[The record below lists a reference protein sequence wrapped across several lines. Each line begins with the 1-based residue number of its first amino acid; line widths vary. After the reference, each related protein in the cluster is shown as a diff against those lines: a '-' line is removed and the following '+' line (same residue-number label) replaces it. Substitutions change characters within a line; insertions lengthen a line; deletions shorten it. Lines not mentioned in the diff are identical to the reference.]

1 MFLSL
6 VPWYS
11 CLCKARTGLA
21 VNLSFD
27 ATPPYSTM
35 RLLRVLALVQMGE
48 GLIQGTP
55 AGAVAEPSQAG
66 DELSPEDALLCAPAR
81 RNLSVSTGIL
91 KMALYTYSFGNYR
104 HEISQYRPWDDF
116 HGQDSHGN

>member
-27 ATPPYSTM
+27 ATPPYSM
-35 RLLRVLALVQMGE
+35 RLLRVLVLVQMGE

-66 DELSPEDALLCAPAR
+66 DELSPA
-81 RNLSVSTGIL
+81 SVLAGTVG
-91 KMALYTYSFGNYR
+91 TV
-104 HEISQYRPWDDF
+104 
-116 HGQDSHGN
+116 

>member
-1 MFLSL
+1 MYRDALACERAL
-6 VPWYS
+6 AGW
-11 CLCKARTGLA
+11 LA

-81 RNLSVSTGIL
+81 RNLSFSTGIL

-104 HEISQYRPWDDF
+104 HEISKYRPWDDF

>member
-1 MFLSL
+1 
-6 VPWYS
+6 
-11 CLCKARTGLA
+11 
-21 VNLSFD
+21 
-27 ATPPYSTM
+27 M

-104 HEISQYRPWDDF
+104 HEISKYRPWDDF

>member
-1 MFLSL
+1 
-6 VPWYS
+6 
-11 CLCKARTGLA
+11 
-21 VNLSFD
+21 
-27 ATPPYSTM
+27 M

-81 RNLSVSTGIL
+81 RNLSFSTGIL

-104 HEISQYRPWDDF
+104 HEISKYRPWDDF

>member
-1 MFLSL
+1 MVGAVVLL
-6 VPWYS
+6 PVQ
-11 CLCKARTGLA
+11 ARTGLA

-27 ATPPYSTM
+27 ATPPYSM
-35 RLLRVLALVQMGE
+35 RLLRVLVLVQMGE

-91 KMALYTYSFGNYR
+91 KMALYSYSFGNYR
-104 HEISQYRPWDDF
+104 HEMAQYRPWDDF

>member
-1 MFLSL
+1 MYRDALA
-6 VPWYS
+6 
-11 CLCKARTGLA
+11 LCERALAGWLA